1 MMHNIIHDDIQK
13 ILSSPLPF
21 EKLYGKTV
29 IISGANG
36 YVPAYFVYTFLALND
51 LRGAGIK
58 VLHYAEMKKEPEN
71 VLQILQAGRTFNL

>member
-51 LRGAGIK
+51 LRWA
-58 VLHYAEMKKEPEN
+58 
-71 VLQILQAGRTFNL
+71 